1 MIQVKASTG
10 LVALLG
16 HPVQH
21 SLSPLMHNAA
31 FAAGGQNLVYL
42 AFDVEQGDLVAAL
55 AGLKALGFRGA
66 NVTVPH
72 KEAVIPYLDAVDP
85 VAARIGAVNTIVNE
99 DRCLKGYNTD
109 GSGFLRSLEEAGFHP
124 AGKRAVILGAGGAA
138 RAVAFALATAGC
150 GSLVLANRT
159 PERATELAGALAGAG
174 LPAPVVYRLGDA
186 GMRSEVE
193 AADLVLNTTSL
204 GMWPR
209 VEETPLPPDWFRPG
223 QWVYDLVYNPL
234 ETKFLASA
242 RRRGCRVIS
251 GLDML
256 LYQGAAAFTLWTGRE
271 APVAVMAR
279 VLREAMG
286 ASSGGPAA
294 GR

>member
-42 AFDVEQGDLVAAL
+42 AFDVKPGDLAAAL

-109 GSGFLRSLEEAGFHP
+109 GSGFLRSLEEAGFDP

-138 RAVAFALATAGC
+138 RAVAFALAAAGC

-159 PERATELAGALAGAG
+159 PERATELAGALAGAS